1 MMINKNKRSFIS
13 ESYKW
18 SLLFLLGQI
27 SLSTKVKAQY
37 KAKIVII
44 GAGFGG
50 ATCLNYLS
58 NFSNLIDLTIIDK
71 NERIQTCPF
80 SNLVIGDIIKTSQ
93 ITFSYKKNPN
103 INFLQNKIKFINS
116 EKKKIFFFD
125 NSYLDF
131 DYLIL
136 SPGIGYKNK
145 QIQGY
150 SITNERMV
158 PHCWDGEKK
167 IKIFKQRL
175 EVLDDKYPILISAP
189 DYPYRCPPAPYE
201 RASMIA
207 NYMKERSKNFKILIF
222 DSKDTFTKKEI
233 FFDEWKKIYGD
244 SIEWIPRKKGGKIQK
259 ISKDLIYTNDG
270 EKIKSKFIHII
281 PEQRASAL
289 IYESGLI
296 SGDWCKIDPTSFQ
309 LKNYDD
315 IYVLGDSIDAGDMP
329 KSAFSANS
337 QAKVLS
343 INLVN
348 RILQKKYIKPVFLN
362 TCYSFSAKNRAFSIS
377 SWYKLNKS
385 GDRIVSI
392 GSSQSSNS
400 ATNSSRKMESIDAF
414 GWYDSITKDLYA

>member
-1 MMINKNKRSFIS
+1 MINKNKRSFIS

-18 SLLFLLGQI
+18 SLLFLLSQI
-27 SLSTKVKAQY
+27 SLSTKVIAQS

-58 NFSNLIDLTIIDK
+58 NFLNLIDLTIIDK
-71 NERIQTCPF
+71 NEKIQTCPF

-93 ITFSYKKNPN
+93 ITFSYKKNSN
-103 INFLQNKIKFINS
+103 INFIQNKIKFINS

-125 NSYLDF
+125 NSYLNF

-145 QIQGY
+145 QIEGY
-150 SITNERMV
+150 STTNQKMV

-167 IKIFKQRL
+167 IKIFKERL
-175 EVLDDKYPILISAP
+175 KDLDDKYPILISAP

-207 NYMKERSKNFKILIF
+207 NYMKKRNKNFKILIF
-222 DSKDTFTKKEI
+222 DSKNTFTKKEI
-233 FFDEWKKIYGD
+233 FFNEWKKIYGD
-244 SIEWIPRKKGGKIQK
+244 SIEWIARKKGGKIQK
-259 ISKDLIYTNDG
+259 IRKDLIYTTDG

-281 PEQRASAL
+281 PEQKASSM

-385 GDRIVSI
+385 GDRIVSL

-400 ATNSSRKMESIDAF
+400 ATNSSRKIESIDAF
-414 GWYDSITKDLYA
+414 GWYDSITKDLYS

>member
-1 MMINKNKRSFIS
+1 MINKNKRSFIS

-18 SLLFLLGQI
+18 SLLFLLSQI
-27 SLSTKVKAQY
+27 SLSTKVIAQS

-58 NFSNLIDLTIIDK
+58 NFLNLIDLTIIDK
-71 NERIQTCPF
+71 NEKIQTCPF

-93 ITFSYKKNPN
+93 ITFSYKKNSN
-103 INFLQNKIKFINS
+103 INFIQNKIKFINS

-125 NSYLDF
+125 NSYLNF

-145 QIQGY
+145 QIEGY
-150 SITNERMV
+150 STTNQKMV

-167 IKIFKQRL
+167 IKIFKERL
-175 EVLDDKYPILISAP
+175 KDLDDKYPILISAP

-207 NYMKERSKNFKILIF
+207 NYMKKRNKNFKILIF
-222 DSKDTFTKKEI
+222 DSKNTFTKKEI
-233 FFDEWKKIYGD
+233 FFNEWKKIYGD
-244 SIEWIPRKKGGKIQK
+244 SIEWIARKKGGKIQK
-259 ISKDLIYTNDG
+259 IRKDLIYTTDG

-281 PEQRASAL
+281 PEQKASSM

-385 GDRIVSI
+385 GDRIVSL

-400 ATNSSRKMESIDAF
+400 ATNSSRKIESIDAF

>member
-1 MMINKNKRSFIS
+1 MINKNKRSFIS

-18 SLLFLLGQI
+18 SLLLLLGQI

-103 INFLQNKIKFINS
+103 INSLQKKIKFINS

-145 QIQGY
+145 QIEGY
-150 SITNERMV
+150 SIKNEKMV

-175 EVLDDKYPILISAP
+175 EGLDDKYPILISAP

-207 NYMKERSKNFKILIF
+207 NYMKKMNKNFKILIF
-222 DSKDTFTKKEI
+222 DSKNTFTKKEI

-244 SIEWIPRKKGGKIQK
+244 SIEWIARKK
-259 ISKDLIYTNDG
+259 
-270 EKIKSKFIHII
+270 
-281 PEQRASAL
+281 RR
-289 IYESGLI
+289 
-296 SGDWCKIDPTSFQ
+296 
-309 LKNYDD
+309 KN
-315 IYVLGDSIDAGDMP
+315 
-329 KSAFSANS
+329 
-337 QAKVLS
+337 
-343 INLVN
+343 
-348 RILQKKYIKPVFLN
+348 
-362 TCYSFSAKNRAFSIS
+362 
-377 SWYKLNKS
+377 
-385 GDRIVSI
+385 
-392 GSSQSSNS
+392 
-400 ATNSSRKMESIDAF
+400 
-414 GWYDSITKDLYA
+414 

>member
-1 MMINKNKRSFIS
+1 M
-13 ESYKW
+13 
-18 SLLFLLGQI
+18 
-27 SLSTKVKAQY
+27 
-37 KAKIVII
+37 
-44 GAGFGG
+44 
-50 ATCLNYLS
+50 
-58 NFSNLIDLTIIDK
+58 
-71 NERIQTCPF
+71 
-80 SNLVIGDIIKTSQ
+80 
-93 ITFSYKKNPN
+93 
-103 INFLQNKIKFINS
+103 
-116 EKKKIFFFD
+116 
-125 NSYLDF
+125 DF

-145 QIQGY
+145 QIEGY
-150 SITNERMV
+150 SITNEKMV

-175 EVLDDKYPILISAP
+175 ESLDDKSPILISAP

-207 NYMKERSKNFKILIF
+207 NYMKKRSKNFKILIF
-222 DSKDTFTKKEI
+222 DSKNTFTKKEI
-233 FFDEWKKIYGD
+233 FFDEWKKIYGN
-244 SIEWIPRKKGGKIQK
+244 SIEWIARKKGGKIQK
-259 ISKDLIYTNDG
+259 IRKDLIYTTDG

-281 PEQRASAL
+281 PEQRASSL
-289 IYESGLI
+289 IHESGLI

-315 IYVLGDSIDAGDMP
+315 IYALGDSIDAGDMP

-385 GDRIVSI
+385 GDRIVSL

-400 ATNSSRKMESIDAF
+400 ATNSSRKMESIVAF